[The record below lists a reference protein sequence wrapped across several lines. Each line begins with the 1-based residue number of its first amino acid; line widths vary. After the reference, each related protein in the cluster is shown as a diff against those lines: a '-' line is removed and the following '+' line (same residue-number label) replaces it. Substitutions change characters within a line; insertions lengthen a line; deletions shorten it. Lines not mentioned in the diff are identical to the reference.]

1 MCGETFNIKARFGR
15 KLTFPSEKSELIWP
29 KWPKIGRKWNFFFYA
44 LKVLPKT
51 LLLVYVLTGWSQC
64 TCIGPPNNL
73 IFPFRGSFLGLLGPK
88 MTQNWSKMEFFF
100 FALKVLHERVLLVCV
115 LTGWSQCQGEATKF
129 SFSRHFHI
137 LASLE
142 QADSLRNLK
151 ISPFT

>member
-1 MCGETFNIKARFGR
+1 MTQNWSKME
-15 KLTFPSEKSELIWP
+15 
-29 KWPKIGRKWNFFFYA
+29 FFFYA

-100 FALKVLHERVLLVCV
+100 LCPQSTPR
-115 LTGWSQCQGEATKF
+115 EA
-129 SFSRHFHI
+129 SFGMRAHWMLAI
-137 LASLE
+137 LRSG
-142 QADSLRNLK
+142 LK
-151 ISPFT
+151 IQFFSPLSYLGLPGTSRQSSKSKDFSVYLGIFEQNGHFKPRTVFKLPIVCPR